1 MGPAAFEIA
10 AMSGTTAHV
19 RNVDTLSKTP
29 AGYQGFG
36 AIRENAPEALNN
48 TINQIFGNS
57 ANIHATSVVNDLDAI
72 NTAAHGTTGI
82 PYAISGTAKVVQ
94 MDVAQRLA
102 GYSDPIKAI
111 MGIGVHRD
119 QKIIIKRRYVA
130 GGGAGIVP
138 ERAPAR
144 TVAVQEDVREVMLTR
159 YGGDIEFNMNLL
171 LRPDDAKREMKLK
184 MEAQERGL
192 EEALTSIGYDV
203 LLAEGT
209 NLVSAIVRSNH
220 LLHGGGITSNSPNM
234 VDHAERIYMTS
245 IFGAMNKFPFPVH
258 NLLAAAK
265 KASAYDVSRATKTV
279 MILPHGLPELLKFT
293 RPETMVY
300 SVAGAGPDKI
310 DMKLEGGYTDPSTN
324 CTIFT
329 HIPPASN
336 LHGAANPMAQRSAL
350 SGDVTIAFYHKADE
364 VTGSTNK
371 FFDWTSYKTD
381 DTNNKFTPRV
391 AAFPKTASGYEQDA
405 ATGTGDDYCVTIMT
419 LSMSSAILSVP
430 GGSVGELLVGYPST
444 SLSTNASTESGR
456 MQLRCYLGAALYTPE
471 DVLIL
476 PDIAFEGIKGVTQVR
491 ARMLTGAS
499 LEDGYFVIPNNQM
512 PTGFSDLNPVN
523 AAQIPQDL
531 AGLAGKCVIK
541 AYPRSLWN
549 KDNGLL
555 RTNGGHLGVL
565 DGPTHYTKVF
575 GTQTYDAGLQPLT
588 HSATSN
594 YPR

>member
-1 MGPAAFEIA
+1 MA
-10 AMSGTTAHV
+10 GTTSHV
-19 RNVDTLSKTP
+19 RNLETIGRTP

-36 AIRENAPEALNN
+36 AIREHAPDALNS
-48 TINQIFGNS
+48 TINQIFGPS
-57 ANIHATSVVNDLDAI
+57 ANIHATSVVNDLDAV

-111 MGIGVHRD
+111 MGIGVHRE
-119 QKIIIKRRYVA
+119 QKILIKRQYVA

-171 LRPDDAKREMKLK
+171 LRPEDAKREMRLK

-192 EEALTSIGYDV
+192 EEALTNIGYDV

-220 LLHGGGITSNSPNM
+220 LLHGGGKISGAAAGMNM
-234 VDHAERIYMTS
+234 VDHAERIYATS

-265 KASAYDVSRATKTV
+265 KASAYDVSRAVKTV

-293 RPETMVY
+293 RPETMIY

-336 LHGAANPMAQRSAL
+336 LHGAAHPVAQRSAL
-350 SGDVTIAFYHKADE
+350 SGDVTIAFYSDSNA
-364 VTGSTNK
+364 SYQA
-371 FFDWTSYKTD
+371 FDWTDYTMKD
-381 DTNNKFTPRV
+381 QKQFTGWGSV
-391 AAFPKTASGYEQDA
+391 APKHNPKTVPSALKP
-405 ATGTGDDYCVTIMT
+405 GTDVCLTLMT
-419 LSMSSAILSVP
+419 LS
-430 GGSVGELLVGYPST
+430 
-444 SLSTNASTESGR
+444 
-456 MQLRCYLGAALYTPE
+456 
-471 DVLIL
+471 
-476 PDIAFEGIKGVTQVR
+476 
-491 ARMLTGAS
+491 
-499 LEDGYFVIPNNQM
+499 
-512 PTGFSDLNPVN
+512 
-523 AAQIPQDL
+523 
-531 AGLAGKCVIK
+531 
-541 AYPRSLWN
+541 
-549 KDNGLL
+549 
-555 RTNGGHLGVL
+555 
-565 DGPTHYTKVF
+565 
-575 GTQTYDAGLQPLT
+575 
-588 HSATSN
+588 
-594 YPR
+594 

>member
-1 MGPAAFEIA
+1 MA
-10 AMSGTTAHV
+10 GTTSHV
-19 RNVDTLSKTP
+19 RNLETIGRTP

-36 AIRENAPEALNN
+36 AIREHAPDALNS
-48 TINQIFGNS
+48 TINQIFGSS
-57 ANIHATSVVNDLDAI
+57 ANIHATAVINDLDSA

-111 MGIGVHRD
+111 MGIGVHRE
-119 QKIIIKRRYVA
+119 QKIIIKRQYVA

-144 TVAVQEDVREVMLTR
+144 TVAVQEDAREVMLTR

-171 LRPDDAKREMKLK
+171 LRPEDAKREMRLK

-192 EEALTSIGYDV
+192 EEALTNIGYDV

-220 LLHGGGITSNSPNM
+220 LLHGGGKISGAAGNLHM

-265 KASAYDVSRATKTV
+265 KASAYDVSRAVKTV

-336 LHGAANPMAQRSAL
+336 LHGAAHPVAQRSAL
-350 SGDVTIAFYHKADE
+350 SGDITIAFY
-364 VTGSTNK
+364 GSLKDTEA
-371 FFDWTSYKTD
+371 FDWTDYTMRASSDLKTTTSDRAEAYAAKATKNALKEDGD
-381 DTNNKFTPRV
+381 DTQT
-391 AAFPKTASGYEQDA
+391 
-405 ATGTGDDYCVTIMT
+405 VTLMT

-444 SLSTNASTESGR
+444 ALSTNASTESGR
-456 MQLRCYLGAALYTPE
+456 MQLRCYLGAALYKPE

-476 PDIAFEGIKGVTQVR
+476 PDIAFEGIKSVKQFH
-491 ARMLTGAS
+491 AKMYKSA
-499 LEDGYFVIPNNQM
+499 
-512 PTGFSDLNPVN
+512 N
-523 AAQIPQDL
+523 AAHGGQSGLFVVPRSELEETNRGTAHGIDETDILDDL
-531 AGLAGKCVIK
+531 GDDNVLIK
-541 AYPRSLWN
+541 AYPRSLFDKQGN
-549 KDNGLL
+549 VV

-575 GTQTYDAGLQPLT
+575 GTQTYDAGMQPLT
-588 HSATSN
+588 HVAQSRYA
-594 YPR
+594 

>member
-1 MGPAAFEIA
+1 MA
-10 AMSGTTAHV
+10 GTISQGRNYDTIGRTA
-19 RNVDTLSKTP
+19 

-36 AIRENAPEALNN
+36 AVREHAPDAFNS
-48 TINQIFGNS
+48 TINQIFGPS
-57 ANIHATSVVNDLDAI
+57 ANIHATTVVNDLDAVQ
-72 NTAAHGTTGI
+72 TSAHGTTGI

-94 MDVAQRLA
+94 MDVAQRLV

-111 MGIGVHRD
+111 MGIGVHRE
-119 QKIIIKRRYVA
+119 QKILIKRQYVA

-144 TVAVQEDVREVMLTR
+144 TVAIQEDAREVMLTR

-171 LRPDDAKREMKLK
+171 MRPEDAKREMGLKLA
-184 MEAQERGL
+184 AQERGL
-192 EEALTSIGYDV
+192 EEALTNIGYDV
-203 LLAEGT
+203 LLSEGT

-220 LLHGGGITSNSPNM
+220 LLHGGGVQAGGGGGAPRPPGGLDM

-245 IFGAMNKFPFPVH
+245 VFGAMNKFPFPVH

-265 KASAYDVSRATKTV
+265 KAAAYDVSRANKTV

-293 RPETMVY
+293 RPETMIY
-300 SVAGAGPDKI
+300 SVSGAGPDKI

-336 LHGAANPMAQRSAL
+336 LHGAAHPVAQRSSL
-350 SGDVTIAFYHKADE
+350 SGDVTIAFYHTDAELANMGGKVFDWGNYQLADE
-364 VTGSTNK
+364 IAGTTVVGVPENVPEGGAQIG
-371 FFDWTSYKTD
+371 
-381 DTNNKFTPRV
+381 NGTPSV
-391 AAFPKTASGYEQDA
+391 LT
-405 ATGTGDDYCVTIMT
+405 VMT

-444 SLSTNASTESGR
+444 ALSTNASTESGR
-456 MQLRCYLGAALYTPE
+456 MQLRCYLGAALYKPE

-476 PDIAFEGIKGVTQVR
+476 PDIAFEGIKKVVHYRCDSHTVAGRGGIFVVPR
-491 ARMLTGAS
+491 DDF
-499 LEDGYFVIPNNQM
+499 EDTNRGTEHGLDDF
-512 PTGFSDLNPVN
+512 
-523 AAQIPQDL
+523 
-531 AGLAGKCVIK
+531 AGLTVDHNGVQVPGVVIK
-541 AYPRSLWN
+541 AYPRALFTQTG
-549 KDNGLL
+549 DVR

-588 HSATSN
+588 HIASSA
-594 YPR
+594 YP